1 MPECDDD
8 IDIRELQY
16 DQPWLH
22 FAIPSSSANKIENCV
37 RYAPL
42 LRNETSARQGGSNQC
57 TSDMFNTSQTIACSE
72 YVYASD
78 EKNIQTEVS
87 IIYIVVNI

>member
-8 IDIRELQY
+8 ISNREVQY

-22 FAIPSSSANKIENCV
+22 LAIPSSAANKTENCV
-37 RYAPL
+37 RYAPISWT
-42 LRNETSARQGGSNQC
+42 ETSALQGGIKQC
-57 TSDMFNTSQTIACSE
+57 NSSMFNTSQTIACSE

-78 EKNIQTEVS
+78 ERNIQTEV
-87 IIYIVVNI
+87 